1 MSTAAN
7 RALLRR
13 FIEVIDAE
21 GDTDA
26 LADYV
31 QEDIVLPA
39 DTVPNGRQGIDGLRE
54 HFEFLHGKLDYR
66 ATVETMVAEEDDVA
80 ARIRIEGRLLEEF
93 MGLPVNGKSF
103 AVDEFMFARF
113 RDGKIAQ
120 IWRLVNLTAVVEQLR

>member
-120 IWRLVNLTAVVEQLR
+120 IWRLVNLAAVVEQLR